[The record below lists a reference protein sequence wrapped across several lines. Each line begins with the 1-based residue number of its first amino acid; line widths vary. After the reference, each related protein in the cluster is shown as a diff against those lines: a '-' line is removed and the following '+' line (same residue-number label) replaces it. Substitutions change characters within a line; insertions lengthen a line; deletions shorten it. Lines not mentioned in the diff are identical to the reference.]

1 MSNFRGIDDP
11 ATVPLPQ
18 PEGPERP
25 SRTPAQPRQNRAH
38 RPYLR
43 SGIHTLR
50 RAVLDLGSRAL
61 PSPETPLGRALREW
75 RESLVADL
83 GGADSI
89 TTQQLALVDMAVR
102 SKLLVDSVDAYVL
115 GMPSPINKR
124 SRCLYSVVRERQA
137 LVSQLQ
143 SLLRD
148 LGLER
153 RAKAP
158 LDLST
163 YLATKGGR
171 DARVPETGGEGSSP
185 PSISFEQSNT
195 DSQEPVAG
203 D

>member
-1 MSNFRGIDDP
+1 MGAESP
-11 ATVPLPQ
+11 
-18 PEGPERP
+18 
-25 SRTPAQPRQNRAH
+25 QNRR
-38 RPYLR
+38 RPYQK
-43 SGIHTLR
+43 SGVYTLK
-50 RAVLDLGSRAL
+50 RAVQTLGSRAMP
-61 PSPETPLGRALREW
+61 PSRTALGRVLREW

-83 GGADSI
+83 GGPDGV

-115 GMPSPINKR
+115 AMESPVNKR
-124 SRCLYSVVRERQA
+124 RRCLYPVVKERQA

-171 DARVPETGGEGSSP
+171 NARGPETGGGGSNP
-185 PSISFEQSNT
+185 PPISFEPSNN
-195 DSQEPVAG
+195 DSREPEAG
-203 D
+203 E